1 MDLSTT
7 KRYLP
12 WVVAI
17 ALFMQQLDSTIVN
30 TAIPAMA
37 LSLQTTPLT
46 LKAVVTSYIL
56 ALAVAVPVSGWL
68 AERYGSR
75 RVFLSAVAT
84 FMLTSV
90 ACALA
95 PNVHLLI
102 AARIPQGISAAMM
115 MPVGRMAIV
124 RTFPKDELLRA
135 MNFVIIPA
143 LLGPLLGPTVGGLIV
158 HWLSW
163 RDIFLINVPVGLLA
177 WWLGHRHMPDYRSE
191 RHQPLDWRGL
201 LLFCAGAGLLSW
213 LLEVFGAHELAAWQ
227 AASLFVVSLGLL
239 AAYGRHAMHAPYPL
253 LRLALLRV
261 RTFRVSVVGGFLTR
275 LGVGGMPLLLP
286 LLYQVG
292 MGMPAWQSGLLMMP
306 QAAAAMGMKVLCTA
320 LLRRY
325 GFRRVLTVNTVL
337 VGATI
342 ACFSMVATGTPVI
355 VIVLLGLLMGLFNS
369 LQYSSMNTMAYAD
382 VADADVSMAS
392 TMAGTMQ
399 QMSMSFGLAL
409 GSLITGFYLADRLQS
424 DQAAVTQALH
434 YAFVT
439 LAVLTVLSSLSFR
452 TLAPGDGDS
461 VSRAAR

>member
-56 ALAVAVPVSGWL
+56 ALAVAIPVSGWL

-143 LLGPLLGPTVGGLIV
+143 LLGPLLGPTV
-158 HWLSW
+158 
-163 RDIFLINVPVGLLA
+163 P
-177 WWLGHRHMPDYRSE
+177 PD
-191 RHQPLDWRGL
+191 
-201 LLFCAGAGLLSW
+201 
-213 LLEVFGAHELAAWQ
+213 
-227 AASLFVVSLGLL
+227 
-239 AAYGRHAMHAPYPL
+239 
-253 LRLALLRV
+253 
-261 RTFRVSVVGGFLTR
+261 
-275 LGVGGMPLLLP
+275 
-286 LLYQVG
+286 
-292 MGMPAWQSGLLMMP
+292 
-306 QAAAAMGMKVLCTA
+306 
-320 LLRRY
+320 
-325 GFRRVLTVNTVL
+325 
-337 VGATI
+337 
-342 ACFSMVATGTPVI
+342 
-355 VIVLLGLLMGLFNS
+355 
-369 LQYSSMNTMAYAD
+369 
-382 VADADVSMAS
+382 
-392 TMAGTMQ
+392 
-399 QMSMSFGLAL
+399 GLASHCS
-409 GSLITGFYLADRLQS
+409 GQCSTC
-424 DQAAVTQALH
+424 AA
-434 YAFVT
+434 
-439 LAVLTVLSSLSFR
+439 LAVRAILT
-452 TLAPGDGDS
+452 
-461 VSRAAR
+461 